1 MLSQSVWQVLQNVR
15 CCNKTVSW
23 RLLHPAR
30 NEYKVNM
37 WAAAC
42 IWWGLLIGEQVWYLS
57 WRDALAI
64 SIRNWIYCDAA
75 AATVTTIQIT
85 TWLTYWMKA
94 QSATRM
100 KYYVRWIDMSST
112 VTSLHI
118 RFITLVM
125 TQNLYHFRK
134 CCIHNSRSAR
144 HKRVWKLSLG
154 TCWDAGYTS
163 ENMTE
168 IVIMMCSLLKKCSTQ
183 SSCKA
188 TGVLLGKSLVW

>member
-1 MLSQSVWQVLQNVR
+1 MSLAIPGRSIAHHAHDSQGQSKGCKTPRNNLHIAAFCFICPVQSVLSQSVWQVLQNVR

-118 RFITLVM
+118 RFITESIPFQEMLHS
-125 TQNLYHFRK
+125 QQQ
-134 CCIHNSRSAR
+134 IS
-144 HKRVWKLSLG
+144 
-154 TCWDAGYTS
+154 
-163 ENMTE
+163 
-168 IVIMMCSLLKKCSTQ
+168 
-183 SSCKA
+183 
-188 TGVLLGKSLVW
+188 